1 MVCGAISRAARCM
14 IVAIFGLDRGLETRR
29 PEPKTAWKWMM
40 LSPEKQLEQLRRG
53 VIEIL
58 SEEELL
64 RKLRRGGPLRVKA
77 GFDPTAPDLHLG
89 HTVLIQKMKQ
99 FQELGH
105 EVIFL
110 IGDFTGMIGDPS
122 GKSETR
128 RQLSRAEVSD
138 NAATYKEQIFKILD
152 PKRTLVE
159 FNSQWMAKLG
169 ATGLLELSGKYT
181 VARMLER
188 EDFKHRFQGQQPIGI
203 HEFLYPLIQGYDSV
217 ALKADVEL
225 GGTDQRFNLLVGR
238 ELQREYGLEPQAVVM
253 MPLLEGTDGVQK
265 MSKSLDNHIGITSA
279 PEDMYGRA
287 MSISDELMWRYYQ
300 LLSDR
305 QPPEIED
312 LKTDLAAG
320 ARHPMEIKK
329 SLAFELVARFHT
341 PEAAVAAQDYFQ
353 TRHQRRRIPKE
364 IRQRFSP
371 PAKIWICQLL
381 LDLGFS
387 RSKTEAR
394 TLISQRAVRVDGVP
408 IDDIGFEFERAEHR
422 VIEVGKSRIA
432 ENDDY

>member
-1 MVCGAISRAARCM
+1 
-14 IVAIFGLDRGLETRR
+14 
-29 PEPKTAWKWMM
+29 M

-53 VIEIL
+53 VVEIL

-64 RKLRRGGPLRVKA
+64 RKLRRGVPLRVKA

-105 EVIFL
+105 DVIFL

-122 GKSETR
+122 GKSEMR
-128 RQLSRAEVSD
+128 KQLSREEVSE

-152 PKRTLVE
+152 PAKTLVE
-159 FNSQWMAKLG
+159 FNSRWMTDLG

-188 EDFKHRFQGQQPIGI
+188 EDFKQRFQGQQPIGI

-238 ELQREYGLEPQAVVM
+238 ELQREYGLEPQTVLT

-265 MSKSLDNHIGITSA
+265 MSKSLNNHIGIASP
-279 PEDMYGRA
+279 PEEMYGRA
-287 MSISDELMWRYYQ
+287 MSISDELMWRYYE
-300 LLSDR
+300 LLSDWTLSD
-305 QPPEIED
+305 IESA
-312 LKTDLAAG
+312 KAEVAAG
-320 ARHPMEIKK
+320 SRHPMDIKK
-329 SLAFELVARFHT
+329 RLAFELVERFHG
-341 PEAAVAAQDYFQ
+341 PDAAVSAQEYFE
-353 TRHQRRRIPKE
+353 TRHQKRRIPKE
-364 IRQRFSP
+364 IRKHFSP
-371 PAKIWICQLL
+371 PERIWVCQLL

-394 TLISQRAVRVDGVP
+394 RLIAQGAVRVDGVVV
-408 IDDIGFEFERAEHR
+408 DDPGFEFQRAEHR

-432 ENDDY
+432 ENDECLCRGLDTERELR